1 MVRVFYLSNAQAAK
15 VVPALRQV
23 GTIKN
28 VHLDERANAL
38 IVRDTPEV
46 IAVAERIVAAL
57 DLAQSEVTMD
67 VRVLE
72 VNTNDELEVGVDYPS
87 DLRLS
92 ILPQGESGK
101 VTVGDILGLNSE
113 MLGVSSRN
121 ELSMALNL
129 LQKRGKT
136 RVLANPKIRV
146 RNMEKASIKI
156 GEKVPVVTTTNA
168 NGVVTES
175 VNYQD
180 VGLSL
185 QVEPQVT
192 LGNDVSVK
200 VSMEVSNLKGEVKT
214 AGGGVVYPM
223 STRNA
228 ETVMTARDGET
239 QVLAGLVNQKQSGN
253 TSGLPGLST
262 LEWLG
267 SLFGSTKDSEES
279 TEIVLLLTP
288 HVERSLELPAAST
301 AIPVRHRSQRDRAAL
316 DDRAGPAGWTRRWRR
331 RIEDVHARA
340 KGFTLI
346 EMLAA
351 LTLLALLLSVALP
364 YADLVRR
371 RNQEEDLRH
380 SLRIVRDAIDAYH
393 AASLEEDRQVPGSQR
408 LSAGS
413 GQPDAR
419 RDGQDRS
426 ERGKLYFLRRLPAD
440 PMCESCEGTDAAD
453 TWETRSYDSSAESFS
468 SGRDVFDLRSRSERN
483 QWHPVQ
489 RMVGAPAPVSR

>member
-1 MVRVFYLSNAQAAK
+1 MRAQAQRASARPRLADALRKPVSLNFKSQPVVQILEAISKIAGVDFVLDPEVAASAPATIIADQTTAEDAINLLLRTSKLEKKVLSERSLLIYPASAEKSKEYRELMVRVFYLSNAQAAK
-15 VVPALRQV
+15 VVPALQV

-267 SLFGSTKDSEES
+267 SLFGSSKDSEES

-288 HVERSLELPAAST
+288 HVERSLELPAASNSYFPSGTEASVTVLPLTT
-301 AIPVRHRSQRDRAAL
+301 AP
-316 DDRAGPAGWTRRWRR
+316 
-331 RIEDVHARA
+331 
-340 KGFTLI
+340 
-346 EMLAA
+346 
-351 LTLLALLLSVALP
+351 
-364 YADLVRR
+364 
-371 RNQEEDLRH
+371 
-380 SLRIVRDAIDAYH
+380 
-393 AASLEEDRQVPGSQR
+393 
-408 LSAGS
+408 
-413 GQPDAR
+413 AR
-419 RDGQDRS
+419 R
-426 ERGKLYFLRRLPAD
+426 L
-440 PMCESCEGTDAAD
+440 DAP
-453 TWETRSYDSSAESFS
+453 
-468 SGRDVFDLRSRSERN
+468 L
-483 QWHPVQ
+483 
-489 RMVGAPAPVSR
+489 APPY

>member
-228 ETVMTARDGET
+228 ETVMTART
-239 QVLAGLVNQKQSGN
+239 AKRRCW
-253 TSGLPGLST
+253 PGWS
-262 LEWLG
+262 
-267 SLFGSTKDSEES
+267 
-279 TEIVLLLTP
+279 I
-288 HVERSLELPAAST
+288 RSNPATPAAC
-301 AIPVRHRSQRDRAAL
+301 L
-316 DDRAGPAGWTRRWRR
+316 G
-331 RIEDVHARA
+331 
-340 KGFTLI
+340 
-346 EMLAA
+346 
-351 LTLLALLLSVALP
+351 
-364 YADLVRR
+364 
-371 RNQEEDLRH
+371 
-380 SLRIVRDAIDAYH
+380 
-393 AASLEEDRQVPGSQR
+393 
-408 LSAGS
+408 
-413 GQPDAR
+413 
-419 RDGQDRS
+419 
-426 ERGKLYFLRRLPAD
+426 
-440 PMCESCEGTDAAD
+440 
-453 TWETRSYDSSAESFS
+453 
-468 SGRDVFDLRSRSERN
+468 
-483 QWHPVQ
+483 
-489 RMVGAPAPVSR
+489 